1 MKNLSLIGKRLLV
14 GVIALQLLNLS
25 ICSEAYW
32 DYDSLIYSS
41 TNEKYDP
48 TETILEWVIEIKYGQ
63 QKIFSYDHD
72 LDSTKNISKH
82 FHFQT
87 DLQRF
92 EISNLYYFGTLQIKT
107 ESVSSSL
114 YNTWQEIQYPPPRE
128 SFFRI
133 A

>member
-1 MKNLSLIGKRLLV
+1 MKNLACIGKQVLI

-32 DYDSLIYSS
+32 EYDSLIYSS
-41 TNEKYDP
+41 INGSYDP

-87 DLQRF
+87 DLQEL
-92 EISNLYYFGTLQIKT
+92 EISGLYFPEPKRLDIETLST
-107 ESVSSSL
+107 AL
-114 YNTWQEIQYPPPRE
+114 YTSCQDVNYPPPKHPVC
-128 SFFRI
+128 
-133 A
+133 

>member
-1 MKNLSLIGKRLLV
+1 MKNLAFIGKQVLI
-14 GVIALQLLNLS
+14 GVIAFQLLNLS

-41 TNEKYDP
+41 TNGKYDP

-72 LDSTKNISKH
+72 MDSTKNISKH

-87 DLQRF
+87 DLQKF
-92 EISNLYYFGTLQIKT
+92 EIAGLFHLQPLQIKPD
-107 ESVSSSL
+107 SIPPAL
-114 YNTWQEIQYPPPRE
+114 CNAWQEIHYPPPRQ
-128 SFFRI
+128 SFS
-133 A
+133 

>member
-1 MKNLSLIGKRLLV
+1 MKNLAIIGKQLLI

-32 DYDSLIYSS
+32 EYDSLIYRN
-41 TNEKYDP
+41 TNCNYDP

-72 LDSTKNISKH
+72 LDSTKSISKH

-87 DLQRF
+87 DLQRL
-92 EISNLYYFGTLQIKT
+92 EISGQHFPEPKRIKKESLSTCLY
-107 ESVSSSL
+107 S
-114 YNTWQEIQYPPPRE
+114 TWQEIKYPPPRPL
-128 SFFRI
+128 I

>member
-1 MKNLSLIGKRLLV
+1 MKNLAFIGKQLLV
-14 GVIALQLLNLS
+14 GVIAFQLLNLS

-32 DYDSLIYSS
+32 EYDSLIYSS
-41 TNEKYDP
+41 TNGKYDP

-63 QKIFSYDHD
+63 QKVFSYDHD

-87 DLQRF
+87 DLQKL
-92 EISNLYYFGTLQIKT
+92 EIANLYYFKNLQLNT
-107 ESVSSSL
+107 ESVSSAL
-114 YNTWQEIQYPPPRE
+114 YNTWQEIHYPPPRK
-128 SFFRI
+128 SFSRV